1 MNISNI
7 LINWYNQHKR
17 DLPWRATS
25 NPYVIW
31 VSEIILQQTR
41 VDQGMDYYNRFLT
54 RFPDVFSLAEAN
66 EQEVLKLWQGLG
78 YYSRARNMHSTA
90 IKIVKEFGG
99 VFPANYS
106 GLLKLRGIGPYTA
119 SAIASICFGE
129 CTPVVDGNV
138 MRVISR
144 YYGIDKPVNT
154 PEGQKAIYEA
164 CNLIIDRK
172 QPGEFNQALMEF
184 GALQCTPGKPQCIL
198 CPLISGCEAYRK
210 GMVEYLPVKTKSA
223 KPKHRYFNY
232 LVVIQEKSGNE
243 KVLYLRKRTGNDIW
257 KGLYELPLIEMA
269 EASEPE
275 ELYSS
280 RGWNEI
286 FNQEPLE
293 ILEYSDNYKHQLS
306 HQTIHA
312 RFVLIRVKELPEGID
327 SWEPVSLSQLISVP
341 IPRLIDRYL
350 KNQKIL

>member
-1 MNISNI
+1 MNVSNI
-7 LINWYNQHKR
+7 LINWYTRHKR

-25 NPYVIW
+25 IPYVIW

-41 VDQGMDYYNRFLT
+41 VAQGMDFYKRFLT

-90 IKIVKEFGG
+90 RTIVKEFGG
-99 VFPANYS
+99 VFPANYA
-106 GLLKLRGIGPYTA
+106 GLLKLKGIGPYTA

-144 YYGIDKPVNT
+144 YYGIDIAVNT

-164 CNLIIDRK
+164 CKLIIDKK

-184 GALQCTPGKPQCIL
+184 GALQCTPGKPQCIS
-198 CPLISGCEAYRK
+198 CPLLSGCEAYRK
-210 GMVEYLPVKTKSA
+210 GRVEYLPVKIKSA
-223 KPKHRYFNY
+223 KPRNRYFNY
-232 LVVIQEKSGNE
+232 LVVVQEKYGNE
-243 KVLYLRKRTGNDIW
+243 KVLYLRKRTENDIW
-257 KGLYELPLIEMA
+257 KGLYEFPLIEME
-269 EASEPE
+269 EACEPAGLYCSSE
-275 ELYSS
+275 
-280 RGWNEI
+280 WNTV
-286 FNQEPLE
+286 FLQEPLE
-293 ILEYSDNYKHQLS
+293 ILDYSENYKHQLS

-312 RFVLIRVKELPEGID
+312 RFFLVRVNILPQGND
-327 SWEPVSLSQLISVP
+327 SWEQVSFSQLIKFP

-350 KNQKIL
+350 KHQKIL